1 METIKETV
9 KKMLMD
15 KIGSLKEPILPE
27 ALNDERL
34 EDAFKESLCDEQGY
48 SPNMPGVWDSSRYGK
63 TADGVKILSLKSARS
78 ASSLYLRYLD
88 EEALVWD
95 AAEQELF
102 LYVPDKK
109 CPTVAFKGGRWL
121 CAKKLKL
128 SYWLDVSIYDVYKEL
143 QAKIKEELNL
153 KNE

>member
-34 EDAFKESLCDEQGY
+34 EDAFKEPECDEHDQAPLL
-48 SPNMPGVWDSSRYGK
+48 PNIWNSNRYGK
-63 TADGVKILSLKSARS
+63 TADGVKIISLKSASS
-78 ASSLYLRYLD
+78 ASGSYARYVD

-95 AAEQELF
+95 DVEQELF
-102 LYVPDKK
+102 LYVPDKS
-109 CPTVAFKGGRWL
+109 CPAVALRGGRWL

-128 SYWLDVSIYDVYKEL
+128 NYWLDVSIYDVYKEL